1 MIEHSS
7 AKPVHV
13 LHVVSG
19 DLWAGAEAQLYHLV
33 RAQQTANDTPVQVA
47 ILNDGELASRLK
59 QAGVA
64 VRVLDEKKLSG
75 LRLIRRLRALIRSEK
90 IDLVHTHR
98 MKENVLGAWAAWGC
112 PGVVSIRT
120 AHGADEFAGIRIPL
134 HKRFYRKLDRWV
146 GRRLQRRI
154 VAVSEALGVQ
164 LAKIFPAGRVRV
176 VENGIDVDEVRRA
189 GAAPVQLPG
198 PEKVVRVAFVGRLVP
213 VKRVDLFLEM
223 AEELERTQP
232 GAFHFYIY
240 GDGPLSAGL
249 KKKAVASGMEKQ
261 VEWMGFVPDLPA
273 HLARMNLLVIPSD
286 HEGAPMNLLE
296 ALCLNVPVIAHRM
309 GGMPHMLDE
318 GRAGTLIDGQNP
330 EDYAA
335 QALAFLADPAPF
347 HQRAGAGKKR
357 VRECFDSPVVAAQ
370 YLALYHEVTGRA

>member
-7 AKPVHV
+7 TKPVHV

-33 RAQQTANDTPVQVA
+33 RAQQTVDDTRVQVA

-75 LRLIRRLRALIRSEK
+75 LRLIHRLRALIRSEK

-120 AHGADEFAGIRIPL
+120 AHGADEFADIRIPL

-198 PEKVVRVAFVGRLVP
+198 PEKAVRVAFVGRLVP

-223 AEELERTQP
+223 ASALERTQP

-249 KKKAVASGMEKQ
+249 KKKAAASGMEKQ
-261 VEWMGFVPDLPA
+261 VEWMGFVPHLPA
-273 HLARMNLLVIPSD
+273 HLARMSLLVIPSD

-296 ALCLNVPVIAHRM
+296 ALCLGVPVIAHRV

-330 EDYAA
+330 EAYAA

-357 VRECFDSPVVAAQ
+357 VRECFDSPVVAAR
-370 YLALYHEVTGRA
+370 YLDLYHEVTGGT